1 MILAGLI
8 FLGIIVIGIFL
19 YCAGAKKE
27 KLNQAKKDLEAVE
40 NAKKVSDDIDKL
52 DDVSVAER
60 LRKWTR

>member
-1 MILAGLI
+1 MIWIVLILLGLI
-8 FLGIIVIGIFL
+8 AIGIFL

-27 KLNQAKKDLEAVE
+27 KLTRAEKDLEAVE

-60 LRKWTR
+60 LSKWTR